1 MLLFALL
8 RHQVN
13 YIGVPDTPGTSS
25 FLSFFVFLC
34 FYLSFQLLSSQCCQA
49 VGSAS
54 CWGHIRLCEQRLK
67 RFSAERLLWKDLVT
81 LVELQ
86 EAEIR
91 NNSFLW
97 RWEGEICY
105 LFWQAFIVL
114 ASCQF
119 YHLWT
124 VRTLFQVSFF
134 PSFFFF
140 NGVASG
146 SLLQPNEPS
155 GPSVLWQQSRTCPS
169 RVDTI
174 PHGLKPNKMHTG
186 WSWVNNT
193 AAAAC
198 LDASS
203 LSCVGLRVKEQ

>member
-13 YIGVPDTPGTSS
+13 YICVPDTPGTSS

-49 VGSAS
+49 VESAS

-134 PSFFFF
+134 PSFFFLTVLP
-140 NGVASG
+140 VAHCSSLMSHLG
-146 SLLQPNEPS
+146 HLYFGNKAAHVLAGLTPSHMASNPIKCILGEAGLITLLLQHAWMHP
-155 GPSVLWQQSRTCPS
+155 LC
-169 RVDTI
+169 RV
-174 PHGLKPNKMHTG
+174 
-186 WSWVNNT
+186 
-193 AAAAC
+193 
-198 LDASS
+198 
-203 LSCVGLRVKEQ
+203 

>member
-13 YIGVPDTPGTSS
+13 YICVPDTPGTSS

-49 VGSAS
+49 VESAS

-105 LFWQAFIVL
+105 LFLTGFHRTGLLSVLPSLNCQNFISGKFFSFVFFFLTVLPVAHCSSLMSHLGHLYFGNKVAHVL
-114 ASCQF
+114 AGLTPSHMASNPIKCI
-119 YHLWT
+119 LGEAGLI
-124 VRTLFQVSFF
+124 TL
-134 PSFFFF
+134 
-140 NGVASG
+140 
-146 SLLQPNEPS
+146 LLQHAWMHP
-155 GPSVLWQQSRTCPS
+155 LC
-169 RVDTI
+169 RV
-174 PHGLKPNKMHTG
+174 
-186 WSWVNNT
+186 
-193 AAAAC
+193 
-198 LDASS
+198 
-203 LSCVGLRVKEQ
+203 